1 MRASSSGAMRL
12 WGGLLV
18 LSCFALGQMLLL
30 GNHDSTVSE
39 GLEPERGKGQGQ
51 GGVKGVIGIIQ
62 GVRFMKKFLLIEG
75 ASFGGL
81 IQRILFRS
89 CIFFG

>member
-1 MRASSSGAMRL
+1 MRAASSGAMRL

-39 GLEPERGKGQGQ
+39 GLEPERRKGQGL
-51 GGVKGVIGIIQ
+51 GGVKGAIGIIHSP
-62 GVRFMKKFLLIEG
+62 GVFENYMFVR
-75 ASFGGL
+75 
-81 IQRILFRS
+81 RCILR
-89 CIFFG
+89 